1 MDRNEMLAHWNDA
14 IANGT
19 FLTSK
24 HDPSSVG
31 TPYPGYRTVTVKS
44 QPEIQGFLAS
54 GDYTLRHYLNTN
66 YPQSPDFIEIVPTD
80 PSMVAGSGIQSNS
93 PVPTTA
99 CDRFVAVSGVQQGWH
114 LYAEQSVNIQSKQ
127 SNGTL
132 TYLTDLL

>member
-1 MDRNEMLAHWNDA
+1 MDRNEMLGYWNDA
-14 IANGT
+14 IASGT

-31 TPYPGYRTVTVKS
+31 TPYPGYRTITVNS
-44 QPEIQGFLAS
+44 QPEIQGFLSS
-54 GDYTLRHYLNTN
+54 GNYTLRQYRNNN
-66 YPQSPDFIEIVPTD
+66 YPQSPYYIEIVPNDT
-80 PSMVAGSGIQSNS
+80 SMVAGSGIQPYS

-114 LYAEQSVNIQSKQ
+114 LYAEQSANIQSKQ
-127 SNGTL
+127 SSGTL